1 MSSTMVFITQTSMGI
16 IGALLCTEAPG
27 SNFLKN
33 TISNESDGNGINT
46 TLIRFIFLV
55 ILLLHTP
62 YIFFNLKE
70 NVFVIYDEFSGKLS
84 AQIEAK
90 LVKFYNK

>member
-1 MSSTMVFITQTSMGI
+1 MI
-16 IGALLCTEAPG
+16 
-27 SNFLKN
+27 
-33 TISNESDGNGINT
+33 
-46 TLIRFIFLV
+46 

-70 NVFVIYDEFSGKLS
+70 NVFVIYDEYLGKLS

-90 LVKFYNK
+90 LVKFYNKKDSSTIIRTNKDLLEEDALASTARLISQPRGRTTL

>member
-1 MSSTMVFITQTSMGI
+1 MGI
-16 IGALLCTEAPG
+16 IGALLCTEDPG

-33 TISNESDGNGINT
+33 TISNDGDGNGINT
-46 TLIRFIFLV
+46 TVIRFIFVV

-70 NVFVIYDEFSGKLS
+70 NIFVIYDEYNGKLS
-84 AQIEAK
+84 AQLEAK
-90 LVKFYNK
+90 LVKFYDKKDS